1 MTLVDDFYKQMEPSI
16 KAFLDDNIIII
27 DPLEAKRVYAT
38 LATSKRTHRLPHD
51 ISELLI
57 ARRGKI
63 KVSDEVLADRIGIY
77 TWKLK
82 AFLKRRKLPNES
94 DCKLIIDFLREVKG

>member
-1 MTLVDDFYKQMEPSI
+1 MRRHRHFNNDI
-16 KAFLDDNIIII
+16 KYTPKSYDIL
-27 DPLEAKRVYAT
+27 
-38 LATSKRTHRLPHD
+38 LPHD

-82 AFLKRRKLPNES
+82 ALLERRILPNKSE
-94 DCKLIIDFLREVKG
+94 CKLIIDFLREVERC

>member
-1 MTLVDDFYKQMEPSI
+1 MRRHRHFNNDI
-16 KAFLDDNIIII
+16 KYTPKSYDIL
-27 DPLEAKRVYAT
+27 
-38 LATSKRTHRLPHD
+38 LPYD

-57 ARRGKI
+57 ALRSKI

-82 AFLKRRKLPNES
+82 ALLKRRKLPNES
-94 DCKLIIDFLREVKG
+94 ECKLIIDFLREVERC

>member
-1 MTLVDDFYKQMEPSI
+1 MSRHRQFNNDI
-16 KAFLDDNIIII
+16 KYTPKSYDIL
-27 DPLEAKRVYAT
+27 
-38 LATSKRTHRLPHD
+38 LPYD

-63 KVSDEVLADRIGIY
+63 KVSDEVLADKIGIY

-82 AFLKRRKLPNES
+82 ALLKRKILPNES
-94 DCKLIIDFLREVKG
+94 ECKLIIDFLREVKG